1 MERSGMPLGDQ
12 TSADDDLHRDD
23 RNSEVVPPVPDKP
36 DHRPE
41 QPNAPGVVDAWFFLG
56 W

>member
-1 MERSGMPLGDQ
+1 MERLGMRSDNRISDDGLTRDDQDDGMPTLP
-12 TSADDDLHRDD
+12 AD
-23 RNSEVVPPVPDKP
+23 EP

-41 QPNAPGVVDAWFFLG
+41 QPGAPGVVDAWFFLG